1 MVFWQILRLSIHLKW
16 DQFSSECTRL
26 NFAPSPQKKNTSHL
40 THTHP
45 PHSHPTP
52 PSLLQEVVARVLND
66 GTDIVLQRGPASC
79 RWQASIYR
87 LQGTE
92 SRKGNISLS
101 LDTQNATAVGGHRL
115 QTEISSYISGRW
127 WEGAG
132 GRRGTGDK
140 GEDREAGRQRRLDLA
155 QSNMEKGCR
164 QKRSNS
170 AGCW

>member
-1 MVFWQILRLSIHLKW
+1 MGLSKTSVILPCSPFFCHHVCGCFENCFVFCFFYNKLISAPCRRFSLKTKP
-16 DQFSSECTRL
+16 Q
-26 NFAPSPQKKNTSHL
+26 QKKNTSHL

-127 WEGAG
+127 CEG
-132 GRRGTGDK
+132 GRGRG
-140 GEDREAGRQRRLDLA
+140 GEGHGR
-155 QSNMEKGCR
+155 
-164 QKRSNS
+164 
-170 AGCW
+170 